1 MKRRGSGSKQKGGQF
16 ERQVCKQLSLW
27 MSRGMHDDWFWR
39 SAMSGGRATVQRR
52 KGKRNQ
58 TQVGDVSAIHPQ
70 GARLTD
76 VFVIECKNVKDLAL
90 HGLFFDPPYGAL
102 VDYWRELCKV
112 AGDKSPMLIARQNF
126 FSSDEALV
134 CVDSFGAGE
143 LNPTLTV
150 RGEHL
155 HLRAGLDMYVF
166 QLGYVLKY
174 GRRP

>member
-1 MKRRGSGSKQKGGQF
+1 
-16 ERQVCKQLSLW
+16 
-27 MSRGMHDDWFWR
+27 MSDDWFWR
-39 SAMSGGRATVQRR
+39 SAMSGGRATIQHG

-58 TQVGDVSAIHPQ
+58 TQVGDVSSIHPQ

-102 VDYWRELCKV
+102 VDYWNELCKI
-112 AGDKSPMLIARQNF
+112 AGDNKLPMLIARQNF

-134 CVDSFGAGE
+134 CVDSYGARE
-143 LNPTLTV
+143 LGLAANF
-150 RGEHL
+150 HI
-155 HLRAGLDMYVF
+155 HLRAGIEMYVF
-166 QLGYVLKY
+166 QLRYVLQR